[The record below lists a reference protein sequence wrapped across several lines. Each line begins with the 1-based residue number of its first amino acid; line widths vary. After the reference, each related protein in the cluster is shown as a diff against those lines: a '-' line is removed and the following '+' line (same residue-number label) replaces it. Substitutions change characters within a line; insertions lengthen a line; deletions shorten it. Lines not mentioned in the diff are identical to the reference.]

1 MGNSCG
7 NVTKAGFIYHS
18 RRVQGLDDIR
28 NIHVEYR
35 FLVNISRPARS
46 ARFHLPRRDLEK
58 VAPVSR
64 IRDLVVGNRE
74 EDREKN

>member
-1 MGNSCG
+1 MDNSCE

-18 RRVQGLDDIR
+18 MISG

-58 VAPVSR
+58 VAPVSTR

-74 EDREKN
+74 DREKN